1 MPLLAVVVL
10 ALIISA
16 GVFRLL
22 EQSVQIRER
31 PRALVTRRR
40 KQPASKK
47 LRASTIHRAQDG
59 LNILHQRR
67 GERVLAATGRTDLLQ
82 AEVTD
87 GQGYD

>member
-10 ALIISA
+10 ALIIRA

-22 EQSVQIRER
+22 EQSVQIGES
-31 PRALVTRRR
+31 ALRRR

-59 LNILHQRR
+59 LNIRR
-67 GERVLAATGRTDLLQ
+67 AR
-82 AEVTD
+82 
-87 GQGYD
+87 